1 MSKKPLPMRILGTG
15 RSVPPTVRTN
25 HDLAARLDTTDEWI
39 VTRTGIRERR
49 IAGPDQSASSLGAEA
64 ARAALDD
71 AGLEPNE
78 IDLILCATITGD
90 CPFPATANFIQQR
103 LGIAQCASFDIAAA
117 CSGFVYALV
126 TGGTFLLTG
135 AYRNILVVGTEVISR
150 FVDQEDRTTCVIFG
164 DGAGAAVIAAAAD
177 PSQQL
182 LVHTLGVEAELTK
195 LIWVPAGGS
204 VEPAST
210 RTVNERLHYMR
221 MQGRDVFRYAVPKF
235 VSLVQETLAAAEMTA
250 DDVAFI
256 IPHQSNARIVDAA
269 RERLGWAPEK
279 VVLNIERYGNTS
291 AASIPI
297 AFDELRRE
305 GRVGP
310 GDVVLMLGIGAGVTY
325 ATALLR
331 L

>member
-1 MSKKPLPMRILGTG
+1 M
-15 RSVPPTVRTN
+15 
-25 HDLAARLDTTDEWI
+25 
-39 VTRTGIRERR
+39 
-49 IAGPDQSASSLGAEA
+49 
-64 ARAALDD
+64 
-71 AGLEPNE
+71 
-78 IDLILCATITGD
+78 
-90 CPFPATANFIQQR
+90 
-103 LGIAQCASFDIAAA
+103 
-117 CSGFVYALV
+117 
-126 TGGTFLLTG
+126 
-135 AYRNILVVGTEVISR
+135 
-150 FVDQEDRTTCVIFG
+150 IFG
-164 DGAGAAVIAAAAD
+164 DGAGAAVIGTAAD

-182 LVHTLGVEAELTK
+182 LAHTLGVEAELTK

-204 VEPAST
+204 AEPAST

-221 MQGRDVFRYAVPKF
+221 MQGRDVFKFAVPKF
-235 VSLVQETLAAAEMTA
+235 VSLVRETLAAAEMTA

-256 IPHQSNARIVDAA
+256 IPHQSNARIIDAA